1 MDLTKAL
8 LSFVKLSC
16 TLNGLIRFEPEHLA
30 GQALAQPLAARAQ
43 VCQFSSKLHLYFP
56 CELLQCWNPS
66 ESIFFSLCF
75 LPAPWFCASFFLNS
89 GAQAGGA

>member
-16 TLNGLIRFEPEHLA
+16 TLNGLIRVEPEHLV
-30 GQALAQPLAARAQ
+30 GQALALPLAAQAQ

-56 CELLQCWNPS
+56 CELLQCWTP
-66 ESIFFSLCF
+66 E
-75 LPAPWFCASFFLNS
+75 
-89 GAQAGGA
+89 